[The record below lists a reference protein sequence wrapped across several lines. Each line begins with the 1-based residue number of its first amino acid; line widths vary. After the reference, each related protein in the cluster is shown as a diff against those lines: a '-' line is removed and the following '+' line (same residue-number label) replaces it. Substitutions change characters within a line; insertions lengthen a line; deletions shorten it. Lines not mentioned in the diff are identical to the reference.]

1 MGIFQKNFREGDSL
15 PRPWSNI
22 TYHTSELCIYF
33 FRNLFRNTA
42 LCSNISVQTFV
53 LEYPVKFWTTRHQT
67 LMILVI
73 HLTWHG
79 KGSMRY
85 GWLIPGRVPTC
96 QTEVTWG
103 REWVRVMAYQRR
115 GQPRSKAE
123 WVVGFSE
130 MDCKPFYSW
139 KDHHPLCS
147 QAYTKKNLFLNRIH
161 DKYITKWLKV
171 NTTFTKDLKL
181 SAILLIIFCVYVLMI
196 LFSRQSLMSFYQ
208 SSPEASKRLGLK
220 QIF

>member
-1 MGIFQKNFREGDSL
+1 M
-15 PRPWSNI
+15 
-22 TYHTSELCIYF
+22 
-33 FRNLFRNTA
+33 
-42 LCSNISVQTFV
+42 
-53 LEYPVKFWTTRHQT
+53 KFWTTRHQT

-115 GQPRSKAE
+115 GQRQSGWWDFPKWIVNLST
-123 WVVGFSE
+123 SE
-130 MDCKPFYSW
+130 KTITHSA
-139 KDHHPLCS
+139 HRHI
-147 QAYTKKNLFLNRIH
+147 QKKNLFLNRIH

-181 SAILLIIFCVYVLMI
+181 SAILLIILCVYVLMI
-196 LFSRQSLMSFYQ
+196 LFSRPSLTFNKLL
-208 SSPEASKRLGLK
+208 PKFPRG
-220 QIF
+220 